1 MARACSWRAEPTRSR
16 ELTASTKEKSEF
28 RMKRKEKTEMQRKD
42 KDDDDDGEEDGF
54 GLEVGWVWIDVRGE
68 EGREIWDGFGVAK
81 VKASHAPMNM
91 KPRPPTARVKNPIS
105 FLVSLSSLRR
115 F

>member
-1 MARACSWRAEPTRSR
+1 
-16 ELTASTKEKSEF
+16 
-28 RMKRKEKTEMQRKD
+28 MQRKD
-42 KDDDDDGEEDGF
+42 KDDDDEEEDGF
-54 GLEVGWVWIDVRGE
+54 GLEVDWVWVDVRGE

-81 VKASHAPMNM
+81 VRASHAPMNM

-105 FLVSLSSLRR
+105 CLVSHCSLRR

>member
-1 MARACSWRAEPTRSR
+1 
-16 ELTASTKEKSEF
+16 
-28 RMKRKEKTEMQRKD
+28 MQRKD
-42 KDDDDDGEEDGF
+42 KDDDEEEEEEEDGF
-54 GLEVGWVWIDVRGE
+54 GLEVDWVWIDLRGE
-68 EGREIWDGFGVAK
+68 EEREIWDGFGVAK

-105 FLVSLSSLRR
+105 CLVSLSSLRR